1 MKKSY
6 GFLFYVIV
14 DMKWFITKNFLFI
27 QGRKGLSRY
36 KFKIIKK
43 ALDVEQKRARALEY
57 NEFDATQDEEI
68 DVEEFIK
75 KEIYEDYIHFKCLK
89 CDYEEIVE
97 ADIIL
102 ECFNS
107 RMEDYPVSYCPNCN
121 KPKLVPIDVYEQI
134 KAKK

>member
-1 MKKSY
+1 M
-6 GFLFYVIV
+6 
-14 DMKWFITKNFLFI
+14 
-27 QGRKGLSRY
+27 SRY

-75 KEIYEDYIHFKCLK
+75 IEIYEDYIHFKCLK

-107 RMEDYPVSYCPNCN
+107 RTEDYPVSYCPNCN